1 MGRPVEQTLR
11 IYKAIAVMNVIS
23 ASVLLAVHFAFQTR
37 DSEYAHR
44 LVSYDHGLIRRGL
57 VGEIYSLFASRVS
70 PWAVD
75 TEGFVTVMVASLLGW
90 MVFTRTFRVAP
101 VQKLAIACFVFGSP
115 FLFKNYLGTLGK
127 FDVLGACV
135 AMLAAL
141 LPLRAYTFVL
151 VGALSAVLLL
161 VHHINATLFVPAI
174 YGALLIRALAASW
187 LPARTVILIITCS
200 LVALAAL
207 FFALVVF
214 ANPSVSQEEFR
225 ILMRSHAT
233 APVPDWVASMW
244 FSTFPEEITKT
255 RLMLSINI
263 VRFPV
268 YLALIAVHWP
278 IVRFARRRLAD
289 STLASPASARP
300 FQLVLAVVIASYIV
314 TMIVAFDYARF
325 VSDLVFCLALLT
337 AVEMSSVA
345 GPITDASDFKFDDT
359 RVILLAVVVAT
370 IPWVGMITPAI
381 GDFAY
386 PKLDLFPTTNAKIVG
401 FIVSQT

>member
-1 MGRPVEQTLR
+1 MGRPVEQPLR
-11 IYKAIAVMNVIS
+11 IYKAIAVLNVVS

-57 VGEIYSLFASRVS
+57 VGEIYSLFVSRVS

-75 TEGFVTVMVASLLGW
+75 VEGFVTVMVAIFLGW
-90 MVFTRTFRVAP
+90 MVFTRTFRVVPA
-101 VQKLAIACFVFGSP
+101 QKLAIACFVFGSP

-141 LPLRAYTFVL
+141 LPLRAYTFLL
-151 VGALSAVLLL
+151 VGVLSAVLLL

-174 YGALLIRALAASW
+174 YGVLLIRALAASW
-187 LPARTVILIITCS
+187 LPTRTLILIVTCS
-200 LVALAAL
+200 LAALAAL
-207 FFALVVF
+207 FFALAIF
-214 ANPSVSQEEFR
+214 ADPSVSQEEFR
-225 ILMRSHAT
+225 GLMRSHAT

-244 FSTFPEEITKT
+244 FSTFAEEIKKT
-255 RLMLSINI
+255 RLMFSINI
-263 VRFPV
+263 VRLPV
-268 YLALIAVHWP
+268 YFILIAVHWP
-278 IVRFARRRLAD
+278 IIRFARRRLAA
-289 STLASPASARP
+289 SALANQASARA
-300 FQLVLAVVIASYIV
+300 FQLVLAVILASYIV

-325 VSDLVFCLALLT
+325 VSDLAFCLVLLT
-337 AVEMSSVA
+337 AVQISSVA
-345 GPITDASDFKFDDT
+345 GPITDASDFRFNDT
-359 RVILLAVVVAT
+359 RVILLAVVVSA

-386 PKLDLFPTTNAKIVG
+386 PKLDLFPATRT
-401 FIVSQT
+401 